1 MTKQKILL
9 IGATGFAGNHVMQK
23 LNNDFEVITLS
34 RKLPTNLSNN
44 TKNIIF
50 DFYNLDN
57 QTELPKSD
65 HIILCIGTPLKLWE
79 LIYVKNKDMPAFVK
93 VDKEYVITFAQAAYN
108 SGIKNIS
115 IISAI
120 GADSNSSN
128 RYLRVKGEVE
138 DAIVKIGFDNINIF
152 RPSHICGRLKWEK
165 QNSSNRLDM
174 FIGEYA
180 SLITKP
186 LMFGPLRDFKGID
199 VEILAQSITNNVNN
213 KNTGI
218 QYFTYDNF
226 IK

>member
-1 MTKQKILL
+1 MVL
-9 IGATGFAGNHVMQK
+9 VSS
-23 LNNDFEVITLS
+23 LS
-34 RKLPTNLSNN
+34 SH
-44 TKNIIF
+44 IIF
-50 DFYNLDN
+50 DFNNLDN

-138 DAIVKIGFDNINIF
+138 DAIVKIGFDKINIF

-165 QNSSNRLDM
+165 EMSSNRLDTVS
-174 FIGEYA
+174 YTH
-180 SLITKP
+180 LTLPTK
-186 LMFGPLRDFKGID
+186 
-199 VEILAQSITNNVNN
+199 A
-213 KNTGI
+213 
-218 QYFTYDNF
+218 
-226 IK
+226 